1 MKLRKIKNIKKILTL
16 SIILA
21 TGLKKYFN
29 YKESRKEEKNQK
41 DDR

>member
-29 YKESRKEEKNQK
+29 YKENRKEDKNQK
-41 DDR
+41 EDR